1 MGKRFIPR
9 PSVMSELKNYF
20 MITLGLTLYA
30 FTWKFFME
38 PNIFVTGGITG
49 VGGIVYYATGIPM
62 QYTYFAINIVLI
74 IIAIQQLG
82 WKFCI
87 KTVYAIAIMTLM
99 LELFDYCFNTLD
111 WQTAKDVLPGREL
124 EACLVGSIFIG
135 IGIAF
140 CFLSNGSTGGVDI
153 IAAIVNKYKD
163 ISFGRAML
171 YVDACIIISS
181 FFFVPVDPEMAE
193 AAGMTSEAWK
203 LQKIFYGF
211 INLVIVNVSLDYMI
225 NSNRQ
230 SVQFFIFTNK
240 YDEVSYYI
248 TRYLKRGVTLLDSVG
263 YYSGKEGKV
272 VTTIAKASQSS
283 QLLSAIKQI
292 DPDALVSQSKVM
304 AVYGLGFDKI
314 KAKSKK
320 VKDEHINDSERK
332 NETGIC
338 NKQQA

>member
-1 MGKRFIPR
+1 MGKHIFPKPTIK
-9 PSVMSELKNYF
+9 SEIKNYL

-38 PNIFVTGGITG
+38 PNEFVTGGITG
-49 VGGIVYYATGIPM
+49 VGGIVYYATGVPM

-87 KTVYAIAIMTLM
+87 KTIYAILVMTLM
-99 LELFDYCFNTLD
+99 LELFDYCFKTLD
-111 WQTAKDVLPGREL
+111 WQTAVDILGREKQL
-124 EACLVGSIFIG
+124 EACIVGSIFIG
-135 IGIAF
+135 MGIAF
-140 CFLSNGSTGGVDI
+140 CFLANGSTGGVDI

-181 FFFVPVDPEMAE
+181 YFFIPVKETGILPNGITPENLQ
-193 AAGMTSEAWK
+193 
-203 LQKIFYGF
+203 LQKVFYGF

-230 SVQFFIFTNK
+230 AVQFFIFTNK
-240 YDEVSYYI
+240 YDEVAYYI

-263 YYSGKEGKV
+263 YYSGKDGKV
-272 VTTIAKASQSS
+272 VTTIARANQSN
-283 QLLSAIKQI
+283 QLLSAVKQI
-292 DPDALVSQSKVM
+292 DPNALISQSKVM

-332 NETGIC
+332 
-338 NKQQA
+338 K

>member
-1 MGKRFIPR
+1 MGKRFIPK
-9 PSVMSELKNYF
+9 PTMMSELKNYF

-30 FTWKFFME
+30 FTWKFFMA
-38 PNIFVTGGITG
+38 PFQFVTGGITG
-49 VGGIVYYATGIPM
+49 IGGIVEYTTGIPM

-82 WKFCI
+82 WKFCV
-87 KTVYAIAIMTLM
+87 KTIYAIAVMTLA
-99 LELFDYCFNTLD
+99 LEMFDLVF
-111 WQTAKDVLPGREL
+111 QTVPTAYQILGPDKQL
-124 EACLVGSIFIG
+124 EACIVGSIFIG
-135 IGIAF
+135 MGIAF

-181 FFFVPVDPEMAE
+181 FFVIP
-193 AAGMTSEAWK
+193 SESISMSV
-203 LQKIFYGF
+203 QKIFYGF
-211 INLVIVNVSLDYMI
+211 INLVIVNVSLDYMV

-230 SVQFFIFTNK
+230 AVQFFIFSSK
-240 YDEVSYYI
+240 YDEIAYYI
-248 TRYLKRGVTLLDSVG
+248 TRGLKRGVTLLDSVG

-272 VTTIAKASQSS
+272 VTTIARATQAN

-292 DPDALVSQSKVM
+292 DPNALVSQSKVM

-314 KAKSKK
+314 KAKKR
-320 VKDEHINDSERK
+320 VEID
-332 NETGIC
+332 
-338 NKQQA
+338 NKPVDNNK

>member
-1 MGKRFIPR
+1 MGKRFFPR
-9 PSVMSELKNYF
+9 PTIMSEIKNYL

-38 PNIFVTGGITG
+38 PNQFVTGGITG
-49 VGGIVYYATGIPM
+49 VGGIVKYATGIPM
-62 QYTYFAINIVLI
+62 QYTYFAINIILI

-82 WKFCI
+82 WKFCV
-87 KTVYAIAIMTLM
+87 KTIYAIAIMTLT
-99 LELFDYCFNTLD
+99 LEMFDYCFNVLD
-111 WQTAKDVLPGREL
+111 WPTAVDVLGKEKQL
-124 EACLVGSIFIG
+124 EACIVGSIFIG
-135 IGIAF
+135 MGIAF

-171 YVDACIIISS
+171 CVDACIIISS
-181 FFFVPVDPEMAE
+181 YFFVPEKEGSPEYDN
-193 AAGMTSEAWK
+193 

-211 INLVIVNVSLDYMI
+211 INLVIVNISLDYMI

-240 YDEVSYYI
+240 YDKVSYYI

-272 VTTIAKASQSS
+272 VTTIVKASQSN

-292 DPDALVSQSKVM
+292 DPNALISQSKVM

-320 VKDEHINDSERK
+320 VKNEHINDSEIK
-332 NETGIC
+332 
-338 NKQQA
+338 K

>member
-1 MGKRFIPR
+1 MGRHFFPR
-9 PSVMSELKNYF
+9 PTIKSELKNYI
-20 MITLGLTLYA
+20 MITIGLTLYA

-38 PNIFVTGGITG
+38 PNEFVTGGITG
-49 VGGIVYYATGIPM
+49 VGGIVYYATGVPM
-62 QYTYFAINIVLI
+62 QYTYFSINIVLI

-87 KTVYAIAIMTLM
+87 KTIYAILVMTLM
-99 LELFDYCFNTLD
+99 LELFDYCFKTLD
-111 WQTAKDVLPGREL
+111 WQTAVDILGKEKQL
-124 EACLVGSIFIG
+124 ESCIVGSIFIG
-135 IGIAF
+135 MGIAF
-140 CFLSNGSTGGVDI
+140 CFLANGSTGGVDI

-181 FFFVPVDPEMAE
+181 YFFIPVKETGILQNGITPENLQ
-193 AAGMTSEAWK
+193 
-203 LQKIFYGF
+203 LQKVFYGF

-230 SVQFFIFTNK
+230 AVQFFIFTNK
-240 YDEVSYYI
+240 YDEVAYYI

-263 YYSGKEGKV
+263 YYSGKDGKV
-272 VTTIAKASQSS
+272 VTTIARANQSN

-292 DPDALVSQSKVM
+292 DPNALISQSKVM

-320 VKDEHINDSERK
+320 VKNEHINDSEK
-332 NETGIC
+332 
-338 NKQQA
+338 KK